1 MAVELENGTENL
13 LQQTRSKSAK
23 LRGHSTAKKKK
34 EKWRDWK
41 YSKVKN
47 ATAWKNELEKQIETE
62 KRYLKKVSGKG
73 NGNGKG
79 ILRNYRDY
87 KIMSHW

>member
-1 MAVELENGTENL
+1 MICRYKCVQMAVELENGTENL

-34 EKWRDWK
+34 KWRDWK

-62 KRYLKKVSGKG
+62 KNTWKRWVEHSGLG
-73 NGNGKG
+73 
-79 ILRNYRDY
+79 
-87 KIMSHW
+87 